1 MLAKPILSS
10 FSRLSLLTN
19 VTNLQTCYEELNLRV
34 TSCGSWG
41 EGLSPVVAAGAGAVL
56 EMVEALVVPD
66 DDLAA
71 GDLGDELD
79 GVVAVPADA
88 EVLHDPERR
97 PRRRAHQTER
107 DGQALAVVHERA
119 GLGVLV
125 DVVEHVARVRH
136 VPRRA
141 DLRVE
146 LPHLRVRLRPLGLNR
161 RVLLPPPRPL
171 LEDSARVAAGAE
183 LEVQRGDPVQ
193 DGRGDR
199 GARPGR
205 EQAVGAPEGG
215 QGPRVG
221 AGLEERGLL
230 LRLELFGAA
239 SLEQLVEQ
247 ANGGLRAGFS
257 TQMPELVAVESAID
271 GLR

>member
-1 MLAKPILSS
+1 LCVLAVKAS
-10 FSRLSLLTN
+10 
-19 VTNLQTCYEELNLRV
+19 
-34 TSCGSWG
+34 
-41 EGLSPVVAAGAGAVL
+41 SPVVSAGAGAVL

-71 GDLGDELD
+71 GDLGNELD
-79 GVVAVPADA
+79 GVVAVAADA
-88 EVLHDPERR
+88 EVLHDAERR
-97 PRRRAHQTER
+97 PGRRAHQPEG

-136 VPRRA
+136 VPCRA

-146 LPHLRVRLRPLGLNR
+146 LPHLSVRLSPLGLDR
-161 RVLLPPPRPL
+161 RVVLPRRTPPCTL
-171 LEDSARVAAGAE
+171 LEDPPRVAAGAE

-193 DGRGDR
+193 DGRGNR
-199 GARPGR
+199 GPRRGS
-205 EQAVGAPEGG
+205 EQPVGAPERG
-215 QGPRVG
+215 QRPRVG
-221 AGLEERGLL
+221 AGLEECGLF

-239 SLEQLVEQ
+239 SLEHFVEQ
-247 ANGGLRAGFS
+247 ANGGLRVVFS
-257 TQMPELVAVESAID
+257 VQPSELIAVQSAID